1 MARREK
7 SPRSRAPFGVR
18 AGYAAAAAIVRP
30 AMRLLTRQ
38 QWLHTERLPKTGAI
52 VVANHISEFD
62 PLDIAHM
69 VYNQGLVPTFLAK
82 AELWKVAPLQQI
94 LTGLRQIPVERGG
107 DAAKSLDTA
116 RDVLTEGGVIIVYPE
131 GTVTRDPEGW
141 PMTGRSGAVRLALQ
155 TGVPLVPVAQWGT
168 QEVLP
173 YKGKPSLFPPKRL
186 RIAVGEPVDLSDLRG
201 RRPTQEDLKSGT
213 DRMMD
218 ALTALVAELRGEHP
232 PAGRWD
238 MRTGRREGAA

>member
-1 MARREK
+1 MSARERT
-7 SPRSRAPFGVR
+7 PRSRAPFSVR
-18 AGYAAAAAIVRP
+18 AGYAAAAGIVRP
-30 AMRLLTRQ
+30 SMRLLTRQ

-52 VVANHISEFD
+52 VVSNHISEFD
-62 PLDIAHM
+62 PLDLAHM

-82 AELWKVAPLQQI
+82 AELWRVAALRPI
-94 LTGLRQIPVERGG
+94 LEGLRQIPVERGG
-107 DAAKSLDTA
+107 DAARSLDTA
-116 RDVLTEGGVIIVYPE
+116 REVLAEGGVIIVYPE

-155 TGVPLVPVAQWGT
+155 TGVPLVPVGQWGT
-168 QEVLP
+168 HDVLP
-173 YKGKPSLFPPKRL
+173 YKGRPSLVPRKRI

-201 RRPTQEDLKSGT
+201 RKPSRDDLKAGT

-218 ALTALVAELRGEHP
+218 AITALVAELRGEQP

-238 MRTGRREGAA
+238 MRTGRREGSA

>member
-1 MARREK
+1 MAPREK
-7 SPRSRAPFGVR
+7 TPRSRAPLGVR

-30 AMRLLTRQ
+30 SMRLLTRQ

-62 PLDIAHM
+62 PVDMAHM

-82 AELWKVAPLQQI
+82 AELWKVAPLSPI
-94 LTGLRQIPVERGG
+94 LKGLRQIPVERGG

-116 RDVLTEGGVIIVYPE
+116 REVLAEGGVIIVYPE
-131 GTVTRDPEGW
+131 GTVTRDPDGW
-141 PMTGRSGAVRLALQ
+141 PMTGRPGAVRLALQ
-155 TGVPLVPVAQWGT
+155 TGAPLVPVGQWGT

-173 YKGKPSLFPPKRL
+173 YKGKPAPFPRKRL
-186 RIAVGEPVDLSDLRG
+186 RLSVGEPVDLSDLRG
-201 RRPTQEDLKSGT
+201 DRPTRDDLKVGT

-218 ALTALVAELRGEHP
+218 ALTALVAELRGEQP

-238 MRTGRREGAA
+238 MRTGRREGGA